1 MKNPW
6 STREAARPKPSDA
19 NPGINPD
26 VMERL
31 FADRLWT
38 ENYRVTDE
46 EKIMLT
52 DAAMM
57 GEVLSERD
65 VLFILNQIRRARLRW

>member
-6 STREAARPKPSDA
+6 SARGTADPKPSDA
-19 NPGINPD
+19 NPGI
-26 VMERL
+26 MERL